1 MLEKNKHMTT
11 RDFWNSKRVVS
22 AALSFIVSISLVFT
36 HAANAATLIFQ
47 KQGNDNFEPL
57 ADLRYDHETRNMAI
71 EIYDDN
77 KDLVTVRLTFASN
90 VSNTTFASSST
101 LLRVKF
107 MPYLSGTFKGNT
119 GNIWIEA
126 PRTAYQ
132 GSKKIPA
139 VASSYVSD
147 KSLPTDPRKDMSACG
162 ALTWMD
168 DVASRNMVS
177 FQFSRNC
184 FDLPNTFWAISQ
196 VETDLYNST
205 LSKDVRY
212 TPIEPFYV
220 DMQSVPKPPKIIPK
234 KDQTISATTSK
245 RDYFIDDKSIQVI
258 ASSSGGAAL
267 TYSSKTP
274 DICAITSTG
283 LIQPKNAGS
292 CQVAVDAAGSETLN
306 AAPSVFLTINIAKKP
321 QNIYFNSPGAVYI
334 TQGFVNLDISSEF
347 NLLVQVVSTTPNI
360 CTFPYQASSPT
371 TVQLL
376 LPGYCSFKMTQVGN
390 SMYSPRESFG
400 AFTIYTEPVQVAT
413 PTPTPTPKPTPKPRI
428 TTKPTVPK
436 PTPTEKKI
444 VITCVSGKMLQKI
457 SGTNPKCP
465 TGFTK
470 KS

>member
-11 RDFWNSKRVVS
+11 REFWNWKKVVS
-22 AALSFIVSISLVFT
+22 AVLSLIVSLSPVVT
-36 HAANAATLIFQ
+36 QTANAATLIFQ
-47 KQGNDNFEPL
+47 KQGNDNYEPL
-57 ADLRYDHETRNMAI
+57 GDLRYDHETRNMAI

-77 KDLVTVRLTFASN
+77 KDLLTVHLTFASN

-101 LLRVKF
+101 LLRIKF

-126 PRTAYQ
+126 PRTPYQ
-132 GSKKIPA
+132 GSTKIPA

-162 ALTWMD
+162 AVTWMD

-184 FDLPNTFWAISQ
+184 FDLPNAFWAISQ
-196 VETDLYNST
+196 VETDIYNST
-205 LSKDVRY
+205 LSKDLRY
-212 TPIEPFYV
+212 TPVEPFYV
-220 DMQSVPKPPKIIPK
+220 DAQSVPKPPKVIPK
-234 KDQTISATTSK
+234 KDQIISATTSK

-274 DICAITSTG
+274 DICSINATG
-283 LIQPKNAGS
+283 LIQPKIAGS
-292 CQVAVDAAGSETLN
+292 CQVAVDATGSETLN
-306 AAPSVFLTINIAKKP
+306 AAPSVLVAINIVRKS
-321 QNIYFNSPGAVYI
+321 QNIYFDSPGTVYI
-334 TQGFVNLDISSEF
+334 TQGPIRLAISSEF
-347 NLLVQVVSTTPNI
+347 NLPLQVVSTTPNI
-360 CTFPYQASSPT
+360 CTFPFQAAAPT

-376 LPGYCSFKMTQVGN
+376 LPGYCSFKVTQPGN
-390 SMYSPRESFG
+390 ALYNPREISG
-400 AFTIYTEPVQVAT
+400 AFTIYTEPVQVV
-413 PTPTPTPKPTPKPRI
+413 TPTPTPKPTPKPKPRI
-428 TTKPTVPK
+428 TTKPTAPK
-436 PTPTEKKI
+436 PTPTEMKI
-444 VITCVSGKMLQKI
+444 VITCVSGKNVQKI
-457 SGTNPKCP
+457 TGANPKCP

>member
-1 MLEKNKHMTT
+1 MTT
-11 RDFWNSKRVVS
+11 HGFWNSKRVCS
-22 AALSFIVSISLVFT
+22 TALSFIVSISLVFT
-36 HAANAATLIFQ
+36 QAANAATLVFQ
-47 KQGNDNFEPL
+47 KQGNDNYEPL
-57 ADLRYDHETRNMAI
+57 GDLRYDHETRNMAI

-77 KDLVTVRLTFASN
+77 KDLVTIHLIFASN

-126 PRTAYQ
+126 PRTPYQ
-132 GSKKIPA
+132 GSNKIPA
-139 VASSYVSD
+139 LASTYVSD

-162 ALTWMD
+162 ATTWMD

-196 VETDLYNST
+196 VETDIYNST

-220 DMQSVPKPPKIIPK
+220 DMQSVPKPPKVIPK
-234 KDQTISATTSK
+234 KDQTISANTSK
-245 RDYFIDDKSIQVI
+245 RDYFIDDKSIQVV
-258 ASSSGGAAL
+258 ASSSGGATL
-267 TYSSKTP
+267 TYISKTP
-274 DICAITSTG
+274 DICSVTPTG
-283 LIQPKNAGS
+283 LIQPKNAGG
-292 CQVAVDAAGSETLN
+292 CQVVVDAAGSETLN
-306 AAPSVFLTINIAKKP
+306 PAPSAVISINISKKT
-321 QNIYFNSPGAVYI
+321 QNIYFDSPGTVYI
-334 TQGFVNLDISSEF
+334 SQGFVKLAISSEF
-347 NLLVQVVSTTPNI
+347 NLPIQVVSTSPNI

-371 TVQLL
+371 TAQLL

-390 SMYSPRESFG
+390 SVYSPRESLS
-400 AFTIYTEPVQVAT
+400 AFTIYTDPVKETA
-413 PTPTPTPKPTPKPRI
+413 PTPTPTPKPKPKPKPG
-428 TTKPTVPK
+428 TTTSVPK

-444 VITCVSGKMLQKI
+444 VITCVSGTLIQKI